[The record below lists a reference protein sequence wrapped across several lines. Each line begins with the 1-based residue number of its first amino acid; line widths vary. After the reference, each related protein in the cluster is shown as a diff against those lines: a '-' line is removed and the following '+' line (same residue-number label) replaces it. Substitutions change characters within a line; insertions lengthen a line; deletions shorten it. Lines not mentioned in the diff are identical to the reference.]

1 LFELRAILSG
11 RVPAH
16 PGTPARKMKKLAI
29 DKRIQDEAEVLCSG
43 DWYNALLSLQDV
55 YDFDVHQQSPVEVL
69 HSLWLGPAKY
79 LTAATV
85 QLVDADVLRTHL
97 ESLNTDGLD
106 CG

>member
-1 LFELRAILSG
+1 
-11 RVPAH
+11 
-16 PGTPARKMKKLAI
+16 MKKLAI